1 MFVAQEKKLKVPQRK
16 RKLNTLH
23 FTTHSVSQEFR
34 SMDPIKNQVK
44 KKQDLTI
51 RASDFVI
58 EHDQSVTFGQYYQLD
73 SHILGEGAFGKVQ
86 KCF

>member
-1 MFVAQEKKLKVPQRK
+1 M
-16 RKLNTLH
+16 
-23 FTTHSVSQEFR
+23 SQEFR